1 MGKRVLLLAKCTG
14 TILCVPC
21 CRKKEVWK
29 TYLIVRYDPDVLA
42 RYRKDAVKHLLSS
55 IVEAI

>member
-1 MGKRVLLLAKCTG
+1 MYRNNTMRALLQKE
-14 TILCVPC
+14 
-21 CRKKEVWK
+21 EVWK
-29 TYLIVRYDPDVLA
+29 TDLIVRYDPDVLA

>member
-1 MGKRVLLLAKCTG
+1 MRALLQ
-14 TILCVPC
+14 
-21 CRKKEVWK
+21 KKEVWK